1 METDV
6 EGVVATGPAGAPPR
20 DRRRPWYRRPRRIA
34 ALALLLLAAGCAAL
48 FSIAWSRRG
57 AQEVEVDEAVEDYR
71 ARESDDA
78 GASGFLLPPAG
89 VYAYAAAGSEHL
101 SFLDSRQ
108 EWGATVPATVTH
120 PSGCWTL
127 HIAYSSHHWQ
137 EWDLCPNGTR
147 LEETGGRTFQSFD
160 FVAFT
165 ESVTVELTCS
175 PPGVAIDTEARPGD
189 SWEQSCSG
197 TGEDGART
205 VSSGTN
211 TFLGVEDVRVGDE
224 VVETYRYRAERTISG
239 DQDGRE
245 RFEAWYSTRDGMLVK
260 GTRSVEVRS
269 PSPIGDVTYTEDGW
283 FALSG
288 LTPRR

>member
-1 METDV
+1 MKLEDV
-6 EGVVATGPAGAPPR
+6 AATEPPGATPG
-20 DRRRPWYRRPRRIA
+20 DHRRPWYRRPRWIA
-34 ALALLLLAAGCAAL
+34 TLVLLLLVAGCAAA
-48 FSIAWSRRG
+48 FSIAWSGRG
-57 AQEVEVDEAVEDYR
+57 AEEVKVEDAIEDYR
-71 ARESDDA
+71 AGGSDGA

-89 VYAYAAAGSEHL
+89 VYSYAAAGTEHL
-101 SFLDSRQ
+101 SFLDSNQ

-120 PSGCWTL
+120 RSGCWTL
-127 HIAYSSHHWQ
+127 RIAYSSHHWQ
-137 EWDLCPNGTR
+137 EWDFCPNETQ

-165 ESVTVELTCS
+165 ESVNVELTCS
-175 PPGVAIDTEARPGD
+175 PPGVTIDTEAEPGD

-197 TGEDGART
+197 ASEDGSRT

-211 TFLGVEDVRVGDE
+211 TFLAVEDVRVGDE

-239 DQDGRE
+239 DQDGEE
-245 RFEAWYSTRDGMLVK
+245 RFETWYSTRDGMLVK

-269 PSPIGDVTYTEDGW
+269 PSPIGDVTYTEEGS
-283 FALSG
+283 FTLSG

>member
-1 METDV
+1 MKIAD
-6 EGVVATGPAGAPPR
+6 AAAPQPAGATPG
-20 DRRRPWYRRPRRIA
+20 DRRPPWYRRPRWIA
-34 ALALLLLAAGCAAL
+34 TLALLLVVASCTAV

-57 AQEVEVDEAVEDYR
+57 AEEVKVEEAIEDYR
-71 ARESDDA
+71 ARGSDDA

-89 VYAYAAAGSEHL
+89 VYAYAAAGTEHL

-120 PSGCWTL
+120 RSGCWTL
-127 HIAYSSHHWQ
+127 RIAYSSHHWQ
-137 EWDLCPNGTR
+137 EWDFCPNGTR

-175 PPGVAIDTEARPGD
+175 PPRITIDTEAEPGD
-189 SWEQSCSG
+189 AWEQSCSG
-197 TGEDGART
+197 ASEDGTRT

-224 VVETYRYRAERTISG
+224 LVETYRYRAERTISG
-239 DQDGRE
+239 DQDGQE
-245 RFEAWYSTRDGMLVK
+245 RFETWYSTRDGMLVK

-269 PSPIGDVTYTEDGW
+269 PSPIGDVTYTEEGS
-283 FALSG
+283 FALSD
-288 LTPRR
+288 LTPRH